1 MPVAGRECASLL
13 HVPAFGRRLLRSA
26 FSLRVVLTAYVV
38 IPVVAV
44 LTVSWYVAVRNF
56 ETESEERM
64 QEEVELIARAI
75 RLPLSR
81 ALDRGS
87 EEVVQQSLDSAF
99 RIGRVYGAYV
109 YDAGGEVMAAAGNVT
124 PDPETGRVRDIV
136 SGGRRT
142 GEYGEVGGRRIYSY
156 FVPLTGPG
164 GRISAV
170 LEVTRRRSDFEGRL
184 AGLRRQAVTALVALA
199 LAAAG
204 VVLWGHHHGLG
215 KHINRLSAD
224 MAQVERGDRSHRSEL
239 TGPREIATLAAS
251 LNSMLDGIGRSED
264 EIEARRR
271 VQASLEEELRR
282 TEKLAA
288 VGRLAAGVAHEMGTP
303 LSVVDGLA
311 QRALRDTSLPE
322 HVRKALR
329 ATRQQ
334 VQRLERTVRQLMEFG
349 RSREPQMTRIRAAG
363 MASRAANL
371 VREEAAASATELNL
385 DGPGDLEAGLDAA
398 RFEQALVNLLRN
410 AVQASPGGRVLL
422 SWELRDGRLVFRVE
436 DDGPGVAE
444 EVRNRIFEPFF
455 TTKGVGKGTGLG
467 LAVAHGVMEDL
478 GGSVRITESCL
489 GGAGFEVSLPVN
501 APGEVNA

>member
-1 MPVAGRECASLL
+1 
-13 HVPAFGRRLLRSA
+13 
-26 FSLRVVLTAYVV
+26 
-38 IPVVAV
+38 
-44 LTVSWYVAVRNF
+44 
-56 ETESEERM
+56 
-64 QEEVELIARAI
+64 
-75 RLPLSR
+75 
-81 ALDRGS
+81 
-87 EEVVQQSLDSAF
+87 
-99 RIGRVYGAYV
+99 
-109 YDAGGEVMAAAGNVT
+109 
-124 PDPETGRVRDIV
+124 
-136 SGGRRT
+136 
-142 GEYGEVGGRRIYSY
+142 
-156 FVPLTGPG
+156 
-164 GRISAV
+164 
-170 LEVTRRRSDFEGRL
+170 
-184 AGLRRQAVTALVALA
+184 
-199 LAAAG
+199 
-204 VVLWGHHHGLG
+204 
-215 KHINRLSAD
+215 
-224 MAQVERGDRSHRSEL
+224 L